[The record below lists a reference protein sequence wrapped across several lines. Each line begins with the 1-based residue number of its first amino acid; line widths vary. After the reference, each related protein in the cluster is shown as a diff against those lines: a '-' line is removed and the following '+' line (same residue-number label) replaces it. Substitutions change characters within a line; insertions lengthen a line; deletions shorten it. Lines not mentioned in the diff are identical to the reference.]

1 MAACSMTRTATS
13 WRLSPARCIDR
24 RGSGPASRDVRLAP
38 LVRAGQKG
46 HGDEPAAL
54 PKFRPDVLSGGRSQP
69 AKGVFVGLA
78 VEAFV
83 GLKAPVVM
91 NQVDAV
97 DGHGRLLIRLEIGLR
112 GERDVDMSGNRR
124 A

>member
-1 MAACSMTRTATS
+1 M
-13 WRLSPARCIDR
+13 
-24 RGSGPASRDVRLAP
+24 
-38 LVRAGQKG
+38 RAGQKG
-46 HGDEPAAL
+46 HSDEPAAL
-54 PKFRPDVLSGGRSQP
+54 PKFRPDVLSGGWFQP